1 MELSGGSVFEGTT
14 SGCDAVDV
22 GSCSHFDRR
31 LVGTSSTLEGGLR
44 ENRHTER
51 QHTMTAPGRLEAD
64 PSGISLLI
72 EASASRRSVTPAS
85 GGARSDSDVSV
96 QPYGRS
102 SGSGWNVERVAW
114 LFADSLAEAHGSAQE
129 RDDGAGGRAHRRSGK

>member
-1 MELSGGSVFEGTT
+1 MRSMELSGGSVFEGTT

-31 LVGTSSTLEGGLR
+31 LVGTSSTLEGVRR

-51 QHTMTAPGRLEAD
+51 QHKMTAPGRLEAD

-72 EASASRRSVTPAS
+72 EAVR
-85 GGARSDSDVSV
+85 
-96 QPYGRS
+96 
-102 SGSGWNVERVAW
+102 
-114 LFADSLAEAHGSAQE
+114 
-129 RDDGAGGRAHRRSGK
+129 